1 MRTDKKNIL
10 SSGDKRSRIIKAAAE
25 VFSRKGFHQAT
36 VEEISEKAAVGK
48 GTVYAYF
55 KNKKEL
61 FLEMILYTREKFLQ
75 RMREEIAQADSFH
88 NRLKNMF
95 EATVKFLL
103 QHREMTQML
112 IADSP
117 PLTEDLHQLLLEKDQ
132 EWFEQLLDLLQEAT
146 ERGEIRPLN
155 KSAAVYII
163 NGALAMLGSRMI
175 LYEEDL
181 DYEQLALDFTDI
193 IYHGLK

>member
-1 MRTDKKNIL
+1 
-10 SSGDKRSRIIKAAAE
+10 
-25 VFSRKGFHQAT
+25 
-36 VEEISEKAAVGK
+36 
-48 GTVYAYF
+48 
-55 KNKKEL
+55 
-61 FLEMILYTREKFLQ
+61 
-75 RMREEIAQADSFH
+75 
-88 NRLKNMF
+88 MF

-112 IADSP
+112 IADYP

-155 KSAAVYII
+155 KSAAVYTI